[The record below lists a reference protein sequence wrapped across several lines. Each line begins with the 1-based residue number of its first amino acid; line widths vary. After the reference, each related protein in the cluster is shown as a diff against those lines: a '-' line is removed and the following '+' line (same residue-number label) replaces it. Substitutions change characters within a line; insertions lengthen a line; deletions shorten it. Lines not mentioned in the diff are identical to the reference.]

1 MMHTKQHTLKE
12 AIHFEGIGLHTGKK
26 VKGNTDINKYF
37 NEFDENG
44 NLFKEDTLNFTGQ
57 QMDKFILF

>member
-26 VKGNTDINKYF
+26 VKLTI
-37 NEFDENG
+37 EPAAENHG
-44 NLFKEDTLNFTGQ
+44 YKFQRSRFTQ
-57 QMDKFILF
+57 STHYPC